1 MKGEVDGNFIE
12 GMGCVGG
19 CVGGPKVLIPK
30 EEGAMATNN
39 FSFYSPIKIASHSQ
53 ILDDVLSDL
62 GINSLKDFE
71 DDNKTSILHRTF

>member
-1 MKGEVDGNFIE
+1 MKGEINGNFIE

-39 FSFYSPIKIASHSQ
+39 FAFYSPIKIAAHSST
-53 ILDDVLSDL
+53 LDDVLSEL

-71 DDNKTSILHRTF
+71 DADKISILHRTF